1 MLLYDTNNILYLIC
15 LSAVFK
21 VGWPSVS
28 ELFEKKQHNMSKQD
42 SIFLLLCIC
51 TWT

>member
-1 MLLYDTNNILYLIC
+1 MLLYDINNILYLIC

-28 ELFEKKQHNMSKQD
+28 ELFKKKQHNMIVFFYFSVFVPGLNKQ
-42 SIFLLLCIC
+42 
-51 TWT
+51 